1 MSPHFGIHP
10 TPLPHVKLIERTRLV
25 DSRGYLERLFCM
37 NDLAEAGWK
46 KPIAQ
51 INHTYTAR
59 RGILRGL
66 HFQYP
71 PHAEMKL
78 VMCVKG
84 EVFDVAVDLRA
95 GSPAF
100 LRFHAELL
108 SEHNAKALLIP
119 EGVAHG
125 FQTLADHVEM
135 LYLHSAPY
143 VEEAEGGIYP
153 LDPRLA
159 ISWPLEISEMSAR
172 DAKHPKLD
180 AHFGGVLL

>member
-125 FQTLADHVEM
+125 FQTLVENTEVS
-135 LYLHSAPY
+135 YQISASYQPEY
-143 VEEAEGGIYP
+143 ARGVRWNDPVFGIEWP
-153 LDPRLA
+153 
-159 ISWPLEISEMSAR
+159 ISRPILSAR
-172 DAKHPKLD
+172 DRGFADHKL
-180 AHFGGVLL
+180 